1 MTEDLF
7 LGDNG
12 VLLGHRLVPDTRMR
26 QYGRPPEVLPR
37 SPGHDEEFIRACRGG
52 PPAGSDFVA
61 HSGLLTEACLLG
73 NIALRVGRKLLW
85 DGTTFRFTNDEEAN
99 RLLHRA
105 YREGWTLDT

>member
-1 MTEDLF
+1 
-7 LGDNG
+7 
-12 VLLGHRLVPDTRMR
+12 
-26 QYGRPPEVLPR
+26 
-37 SPGHDEEFIRACRGG
+37 
-52 PPAGSDFVA
+52 VA